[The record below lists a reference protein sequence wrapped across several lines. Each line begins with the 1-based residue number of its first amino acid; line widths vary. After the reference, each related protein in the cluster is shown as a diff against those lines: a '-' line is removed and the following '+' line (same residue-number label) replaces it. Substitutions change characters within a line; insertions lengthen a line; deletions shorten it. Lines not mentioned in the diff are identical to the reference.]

1 MYKILKFL
9 TFRHFQ
15 RIDIKIKYLPFIVVI
30 AITFNML
37 LPYSSVLA
45 NTTEVKNILIIT
57 SYEQNEYW
65 ESNVLKGIYDNLKF
79 ENIKPIY
86 KVEYLSITG
95 KDENYF
101 DTQAQ
106 LLSLKYK
113 DTKFDLVIVIDDE
126 ALNFFSSYGK
136 DIFGQIPTV
145 YGGINNHKNL
155 YQYPYN
161 TYAGV
166 VEHYNVNS
174 LTDLILNA
182 HPNIQQV
189 NVILNN
195 STFSSVMEE
204 EIKSSLAYWSTN
216 IKFNFIREEYI
227 EDISA
232 KLENLPSPRVYL
244 LVGNF
249 KTKDNFLVPYSEAI
263 SKIKACGD
271 CSIYSLNGGYID
283 DCSVIGGYVLSGI
296 DHGKLIAQISV
307 RVLNGESP
315 KSINTIHDN
324 NGVFTFN
331 YHELIKNKIP
341 EDSLPKN
348 TLIKNRPTLSG
359 SRLYLTVISV
369 SLLIILCIS
378 IIIYQFKERLKNIT
392 RIKYEKKRYEDV
404 LEYDK
409 MKTEFLA
416 NISHELRTPLN
427 VMLSGLQLLE
437 MHKNKGDLV
446 FKNEE
451 LIEKAYYVKQNG
463 YRLLRLINNLID
475 VTKIDSGFFHLQLE
489 TKNIVEVIE
498 DITLSIGEY
507 MKQKGINLIFDTNEE
522 ELYISIDTD
531 KIERIMLNLLS
542 NAIKFTPENG
552 TILVTVNC
560 SDDLVKVSVKD
571 DGIGIPR
578 AMQKEIFNR
587 FTQVDSSLHRNK
599 QGSGIGLSLVK
610 SLVELH
616 KGKIYVESLEGKGS
630 TFTFELPVA
639 KGKEN
644 PEAAVTS
651 LDGDK
656 SAYNE
661 KIVLEFSDIH
671 ESNTF

>member
-1 MYKILKFL
+1 
-9 TFRHFQ
+9 
-15 RIDIKIKYLPFIVVI
+15 
-30 AITFNML
+30 
-37 LPYSSVLA
+37 
-45 NTTEVKNILIIT
+45 
-57 SYEQNEYW
+57 
-65 ESNVLKGIYDNLKF
+65 
-79 ENIKPIY
+79 
-86 KVEYLSITG
+86 
-95 KDENYF
+95 
-101 DTQAQ
+101 
-106 LLSLKYK
+106 
-113 DTKFDLVIVIDDE
+113 
-126 ALNFFSSYGK
+126 
-136 DIFGQIPTV
+136 
-145 YGGINNHKNL
+145 
-155 YQYPYN
+155 
-161 TYAGV
+161 
-166 VEHYNVNS
+166 
-174 LTDLILNA
+174 
-182 HPNIQQV
+182 
-189 NVILNN
+189 
-195 STFSSVMEE
+195 
-204 EIKSSLAYWSTN
+204 
-216 IKFNFIREEYI
+216 
-227 EDISA
+227 
-232 KLENLPSPRVYL
+232 
-244 LVGNF
+244 
-249 KTKDNFLVPYSEAI
+249 
-263 SKIKACGD
+263 
-271 CSIYSLNGGYID
+271 
-283 DCSVIGGYVLSGI
+283 
-296 DHGKLIAQISV
+296 
-307 RVLNGESP
+307 
-315 KSINTIHDN
+315 
-324 NGVFTFN
+324 
-331 YHELIKNKIP
+331 
-341 EDSLPKN
+341 
-348 TLIKNRPTLSG
+348 
-359 SRLYLTVISV
+359 
-369 SLLIILCIS
+369 
-378 IIIYQFKERLKNIT
+378 
-392 RIKYEKKRYEDV
+392 
-404 LEYDK
+404 

-437 MHKNKGDLV
+437 MHKNKGDIM
-446 FKNEE
+446 FKDEE
-451 LIEKAYYVKQNG
+451 LMEKAYYVKQNG

-542 NAIKFTPENG
+542 NAIKFTPEDG

-560 SDDLVKVSVKD
+560 SDHLVKVSVKD

>member
-1 MYKILKFL
+1 MYKNLKFL

-15 RIDIKIKYLPFIVVI
+15 RIDIKVKYLPFIVVI
-30 AITFNML
+30 ALSFNML
-37 LPYSSVLA
+37 LSYSSVLA

-65 ESNVLKGIYDNLKF
+65 ESNVLKGIYDNLKL
-79 ENIKPIY
+79 ENVQPIY
-86 KVEYLSITG
+86 KVEHLSLTG
-95 KDENYF
+95 RDENYL

-126 ALNFFSSYGK
+126 ALNFFASYGK
-136 DIFGQIPTV
+136 SIFDEVPVV

-166 VEHYNVNS
+166 VEHYNINS
-174 LTDLILNA
+174 LTDLILNV
-182 HPNIQQV
+182 HPDVKQV

-216 IKFNFIREEYI
+216 IKFNFISEEYI
-227 EDISA
+227 EDISD
-232 KLENLPSPRVYL
+232 KLENLPTPRVYL

-249 KTKDNFLVPYSEAI
+249 KTKDNFIVPYGEVI
-263 SKIKACGD
+263 SKIKSCDG
-271 CSIYSLNGGYID
+271 CSIYSVNGGYVDSGI
-283 DCSVIGGYVLSGI
+283 VGGYILSGSG
-296 DHGKLIAQISV
+296 HGKIIAQISI
-307 RVLNGESP
+307 RVLSGEAP
-315 KSINTIHDN
+315 KSINPIHDN

-331 YHELIKNKIP
+331 YYELLRNNISEKILPQNSVIKN
-341 EDSLPKN
+341 S
-348 TLIKNRPTLSG
+348 PTLSG
-359 SRLYLTVISV
+359 SVLYFTIMGV
-369 SLLIILCIS
+369 SILIILCVVVIVHQ
-378 IIIYQFKERLKNIT
+378 YKERLKNLT

-437 MHKNKGDLV
+437 MYKNKGDIV
-446 FKNEE
+446 FKDEE

-522 ELYISIDTD
+522 ELYMQFDID
-531 KIERIMLNLLS
+531 KMERIMLNLLS
-542 NAIKFTPENG
+542 NAVKFTPENG

-578 AMQKEIFNR
+578 TMQKEIFNR

-639 KGKEN
+639 NVKEN
-644 PEAAVTS
+644 QEVAVAS
-651 LDGDK
+651 LEGDK
-656 SAYNE
+656 PAYNE